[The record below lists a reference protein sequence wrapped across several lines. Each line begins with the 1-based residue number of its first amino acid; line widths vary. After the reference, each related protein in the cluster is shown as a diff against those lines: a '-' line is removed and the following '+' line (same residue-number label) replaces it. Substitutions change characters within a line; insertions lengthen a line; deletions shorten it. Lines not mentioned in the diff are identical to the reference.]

1 MELTN
6 GDKKILS
13 MGLMALRTLIKHPSA
28 RKDIAKAAEHAG
40 ITEEYNQYLDR
51 QKKFNEGMKS
61 LSGVIS
67 NAIDL
72 LAENMPEDTPD
83 ETPPEVEK
91 MIDAINK
98 ASKDQKPN
106 LN

>member
-1 MELTN
+1 MIMGLTN
-6 GDKKILS
+6 SDKKILS

-28 RKDIAKAAEHAG
+28 RKDIAEAAEHAG

-51 QKKFNEGMKS
+51 QKKFNEGIKS

-67 NAIDL
+67 NVIDL
-72 LAENMPEDTPD
+72 LEEDKPED
-83 ETPPEVEK
+83 TPPEVEK